1 MFKKS
6 FFFITLTITLL
17 ILLLSSA
24 NNIFASENEI
34 SIFSLEEIIVIASK
48 YPEKLFDSP
57 ASAEVI
63 NEEQIVAARADNL
76 AMILKNIAGVEITDY
91 GTPGEIKAISIR
103 GSSPEQVLVLI
114 DGQVANGVQ
123 TGKIDLGL
131 ISADIIERI
140 EIYRGPASALY
151 GANALGGVINI
162 ITKKGGKKEG
172 TLSINYGNYRTQKYN
187 VSYQDRIDDY
197 TYFLTGEYFKTE
209 GSKENS
215 QLEKLSFMS
224 RVSKEIDSQTK
235 LDLIL
240 RFNDHQRGVPG
251 SLDFPSPNAWQNDR
265 TFSMNIK
272 WQKTE
277 EDRDYNIMAWYDFHK
292 LSYDNPDEW
301 GYDGT
306 SIHKNNSS
314 GISFDSTYY
323 DFTFGNKKE
332 SAYTHTLTWGGD
344 ISYNWTDSTD
354 IGKHQSLQGA
364 VFIQD
369 AWQIKEKLSATAGL
383 RYDYNQLFAGQLNP
397 RIGLNY
403 KLQDELSLHMSVSR
417 AYRAPNYN
425 DLYWPEDGFVGGN
438 ANLQPEIAWAYEAGM
453 RFINKKGDTQAE
465 LNIFRKN
472 VKDLINWAA
481 DSDGI
486 WRPSNIGNAR
496 VDGLEFITRKNFNNH
511 LTANF
516 NYTYLNAIDLES
528 GTQLKPKHKY
538 GLGLTYSDQFGKN
551 NDDFVINLDGYLVA
565 GRPDNQESYYLFD
578 INAARDF
585 SLGKNRNKKVNLSFS
600 VKNLFNQKP
609 ELVSGYPIQGRT
621 YLLGISTRF

>member
-1 MFKKS
+1 MFKKLN
-6 FFFITLTITLL
+6 FIVTLL
-17 ILLLSSA
+17 FIV
-24 NNIFASENEI
+24 F
-34 SIFSLEEIIVIASK
+34 IFSLFPTISILASESQEPLFYLEEIVVIASK
-48 YPEKLFDSP
+48 YAEKLFDSP
-57 ASAEVI
+57 ASVEII

-76 AMILKNIAGVEITDY
+76 AMILKNIAGLEITDY
-91 GTPGEIKAISIR
+91 GTPGDIKAISIR

-131 ISADIIERI
+131 ISADMIERI

-172 TLSINYGNYRTQKYN
+172 TLGIHYGNYHTQKYN

-197 TYFLTGEYFKTE
+197 TYFLTGEYFKTK

-224 RVSKEIDSQTK
+224 RVSKEIDSQTE

-332 SAYTHTLTWGGD
+332 SAYIHTLTWGGD

-354 IGKHQSLQGA
+354 IGKHQSLQSA

-369 AWQIKEKLSATAGL
+369 TWQIKEKLSATAGL

-403 KLQDELSLHMSVSR
+403 KLQDELSIHISVSR

-438 ANLQPEIAWAYEAGM
+438 TNLQPEIAWAYEAGM

-496 VDGLEFITRKNFNNH
+496 VDGLEFITRKYFNNH
-511 LTANF
+511 LTANL
-516 NYTYLNAIDLES
+516 NYTFLNAIDLES

-551 NDDFVINLDGYLVA
+551 NDDFVINLDGYLVT
-565 GRPDNQESYYLFD
+565 GRPDNQKAYYLFD
-578 INAARDF
+578 INTARDF
-585 SLGKNRNKKVNLSFS
+585 TLGKDENKRANLSFS

-621 YLLGISTRF
+621 YLLGISTIF

>member
-1 MFKKS
+1 MFKKT

-17 ILLLSSA
+17 ILLCSLT
-24 NNIFASENEI
+24 NNVFASENEI
-34 SIFSLEEIIVIASK
+34 IIFSLEEIIVIASK
-48 YPEKLFDSP
+48 YPERLFDSP
-57 ASAEVI
+57 ASVEVI
-63 NEEQIVAARADNL
+63 NEEQIFNTKAENL
-76 AMILKNIAGVEITDY
+76 ASILKNIAGVEITDY
-91 GTPGEIKAISIR
+91 GTPGDIKAISIR
-103 GSSPEQVLVLI
+103 GSSPEQVLVMI

-131 ISADIIERI
+131 IPADMIEKI
-140 EIYRGPASALY
+140 EIYRGSASALY

-172 TLSINYGNYRTQKYN
+172 TLSIHYGNYHTQKYN

-224 RVSKEIDSQTK
+224 RVSKEIDSQTE
-235 LDLIL
+235 LDLII
-240 RFNDHQRGVPG
+240 RFNDHQRGIPG

-265 TFSMNIK
+265 TFSMNIN

-277 EDRDYNIMAWYDFHK
+277 EDRDYNIVAWYDFHK

-314 GISFDSTYY
+314 GISFDTTYY

-332 SAYTHTLTWGGD
+332 SDYTHTLTWGGD

-354 IGKHQSLQGA
+354 IGKHQNLQGA

-403 KLQDELSLHMSVSR
+403 RLQDELSLHMSVSR
-417 AYRAPNYN
+417 AYRAPNFN

-438 ANLQPEIAWAYEAGM
+438 VNLLPEIAWAYEAGM

-465 LNIFRKN
+465 LNLFRKN

-486 WRPSNIGNAR
+486 WRPSNIGTAR
-496 VDGLEFITRKNFNNH
+496 VDGLEFITRKDFNNH
-511 LTANF
+511 LTANL
-516 NYTYLNAIDLES
+516 NYTFLNAIDLES

-538 GLGLTYSDQFGKN
+538 GIGLTYSDQFGKN

-565 GRPDNQESYYLFD
+565 GRPDNQEAYYLFD

-585 SLGKNRNKKVNLSFS
+585 SLGKDKNKKVNLSFS
-600 VKNLFNQKP
+600 VKNIFNQKP